1 MIGHNGSTLVANA
14 GFNLPNVVIGNLGQR
29 INLESTFGS
38 IDGSAGTTVYGN
50 ITSASGQLTLNSTTV
65 NGDVVTNSTVA
76 SSSGLIVNG
85 NVSARNGVT
94 LNGAVITGSLSATNG
109 TINLTGGQVGGL
121 VVSSC
126 CDVTTNGTDLLGGA
140 QSTNS
145 SLSISGGTI
154 AGDFSSPN
162 NPAVFNGVIMTSG
175 TVNAGSVAFTG
186 GTLGSSSS
194 PISVTSQFNAITL
207 NNTGLAYG
215 DFVAPSYS
223 AVELNGNSV
232 VIGSCSPNAC
242 VPPPVCDIT
251 SFSDNFNRNNLGS
264 NWVAGRFAGNFT
276 PTTNNGR
283 LLLTENQ
290 NQQSTAVTLQRWFPA
305 ANNRIQ
311 IEFDHFAWRSYRL
324 FGGNEGGDG
333 MAVVFSDASITP
345 QAGSFGGSL
354 GYAQRDNGDPGF
366 AGGWLGIALDEFGN
380 FSNPTEGRIG
390 GPGRR
395 SDSVTIR
402 GSGNG
407 NAGYFF
413 LANTRFSNSLD
424 VDPSFFNQ
432 NPNPGPGFRYR
443 FTIDATVDNQVMVS
457 VARRTTSSGAFVSV
471 IEPFNVVN
479 LLGQAAIPQNL
490 MLSFT
495 GATGDAVNN
504 HAIDNLQVCANEIND
519 IGTLVDHFRL
529 SFSSSALTCSA
540 KEVTVVACANPNCTQ
555 QVTEP
560 VSVTMS
566 INGQAV
572 GSPQVITGG
581 SGTVQVRNTSE
592 DTVSVG
598 IAGST
603 PAQRPFSQNLC
614 SRDGG
619 ALGTNC
625 NITFADSGFALSV
638 PDFPANRGETLEVRA
653 IKKDDATQACVP
665 GFSNTNKTLEFWGT
679 YVNPGSSGRVANWPL
694 SIQGN
699 DIGMSEASA
708 SAQTVAFDANGVAS
722 VPINYA
728 DVGRMQVNAR
738 LQPSG
743 DDAGLSMT
751 GNTQF
756 VSYPAGFCVQASTAC
771 SAPYD
776 ACPALAKASE
786 NIPLSVQAMA
796 WQVDGDTD
804 FCSGNSPTPS
814 FAMNTMALSSEL
826 IAPATGVNATVSPA
840 SLTYSASTSANT
852 VPVSFS
858 EVGVFAVRVTPSA
871 PYLGITLDSA
881 VSHAMGRI
889 TPDHFTANLANSP
902 ELAPYCQ
909 TSSAFA
915 YSGQSLNWLVPP
927 RVDLIARNGVGQV
940 TQNYTQGNFLRLNSA
955 GVGVQWPSQD
965 NVALATD
972 SSPLALNSTA
982 GAAGL
987 NALGNGQLRYD
998 FSALDQLTYVK
1009 TPTSRVDP
1017 FAPDVTFGLTVN
1029 DSDGVGLLSSPFT
1042 FSPAAN
1048 FALRY
1053 GRLWV
1058 DNGFGPENQD
1068 LPLSLRTEFYQ
1079 SGRFIRNTDDSCWSY
1094 DAVGNVSLTPTTL
1107 TEVNGTTGTLINGD
1121 GVGAIVLRAP
1131 TAVPGLPDVG
1141 QVEVEYAVP
1150 VWLRDDF
1157 NNDGTL
1163 TSPRAQAQFGVY
1175 RGHDRIIYWRERQ

>member
-1 MIGHNGSTLVANA
+1 MNMVRKGFWLIGLMLCCQSALGLEE
-14 GFNLPNVVIGNLGQR
+14 VVITDSEDGNFIVPLGVSSITVEVWGAGGKGGDVSR
-29 INLESTFGS
+29 GAFGGAVRAGGGGGGAYARRTFNVTPNQSIPYRVGAGGAGRTGGS
-38 IDGSAGTTVYGN
+38 SWFFAENQLLAEGGANV
-50 ITSASGQLTLNSTTV
+50 GQNSTSGAGGGRASES
-65 NGDVVTNSTVA
+65 NGDVT
-76 SSSGLIVNG
+76 
-85 NVSARNGVT
+85 
-94 LNGAVITGSLSATNG
+94 
-109 TINLTGGQVGGL
+109 
-121 VVSSC
+121 
-126 CDVTTNGTDLLGGA
+126 
-140 QSTNS
+140 
-145 SLSISGGTI
+145 ISGGTGGN
-154 AGDFSSPN
+154 ASGSSGG
-162 NPAVFNGVIMTSG
+162 NGGNGASG
-175 TVNAGSVAFTG
+175 GSGGNGGSNSNGTNGLVPGGGGGGAHC
-186 GTLGSSSS
+186 GTLSFCFARDGGNGANGQIRITYES
-194 PISVTSQFNAITL
+194 PTNVCFTDDFTSA
-207 NNTGLAYG
+207 
-215 DFVAPSYS
+215 
-223 AVELNGNSV
+223 
-232 VIGSCSPNAC
+232 
-242 VPPPVCDIT
+242 
-251 SFSDNFNRNNLGS
+251 SFFTE
-264 NWVAGRFAGNFT
+264 NWETTVRSGGFT
-276 PTTNNGR
+276 PSLVSSR
-283 LLLTENQ
+283 LRMTQ
-290 NQQSTAVTLQRWFPA
+290 AASGQATAATLQRFIPA
-305 ANNRIQ
+305 ANNFVEL
-311 IEFDHFAWRSYRL
+311 EFDYFAY
-324 FGGNEGGDG
+324 GGSGADG
-333 MAVVFSDASITP
+333 AAIVLSNALVTP
-345 QAGSFGGSL
+345 QAGAFGGSL
-354 GYAQRDNGDPGF
+354 GYAQKGAATDCPNCPGF
-366 AGGWLGIALDEFGN
+366 SGGWLGIALDEYGN
-380 FSNPTEGRIG
+380 FSTNTEGRLG
-390 GPGRR
+390 GFASRQPQRI
-395 SDSVTIR
+395 SIR
-402 GSGNG
+402 GAGNG
-407 NAGYFF
+407 TNG
-413 LANTRFSNSLD
+413 
-424 VDPSFFNQ
+424 
-432 NPNPGPGFRYR
+432 YR
-443 FTIDATVDNQVMVS
+443 FIGSSAQLSPNIDATGSATPHRYRINIDSRTAGQSTLQIYRNTNNASAFTS
-457 VARRTTSSGAFVSV
+457 VFGP
-471 IEPFNVVN
+471 IN
-479 LLGQAAIPQNL
+479 LLTEDGQGSVPDNFFLSLTGSTGGLTNVHEFGRVRLCAAELNP
-490 MLSFT
+490 
-495 GATGDAVNN
+495 V
-504 HAIDNLQVCANEIND
+504 
-519 IGTLVDHFRL
+519 GTVVDHFRL

-592 DTVSVG
+592 GTVSVG

-603 PAQRPFSQNLC
+603 PAQRPFSQNWC

-619 ALGTNC
+619 ALDTNC
-625 NITFADSGFALSV
+625 NITFADSGFALSA
-638 PDFPANRGETLEVRA
+638 PDFPANRGETLEIRA

-699 DIGMSEASA
+699 DIGVSEASA
-708 SAQTVAFDANGVAS
+708 SAQTVAFDANGVAN

-756 VSYPAGFCVQASTAC
+756 VSYPAGFCVQASAVC
-771 SAPYD
+771 NAPYD
-776 ACPALAKASE
+776 TCPVLAKASE
-786 NIPLSVQAMA
+786 NVPLSVQAMA

-889 TPDHFTANLANSP
+889 TPDHFTASLANSP

-909 TSSAFA
+909 TSTAFA
-915 YSGQSLNWLVPP
+915 YSGQPLNWLVAP
-927 RVDLIARNGVGQV
+927 RVDLIARNGTGQV

-965 NVALATD
+965 EVAQGTD

-1017 FAPDVTFGLTVN
+1017 FAPDVTFGFTVN